1 MFCMQNKL
9 YFDNITLH
17 EQDYLKAIFHLT
29 FESGLK
35 EVGTNALAEKLSLS
49 PGSVN
54 LMVKKLKSKTLVD
67 YEKYGK
73 ISLTEKGKKIALSLI
88 RKHRIWETFLYQK
101 LNFKWEEV
109 HQIAEQLE
117 HIESDLLVERLEEFM
132 NFPEFDPHGSKIPK
146 MNQEYTIINHLK
158 LTECELGTK
167 VKVIAINDN
176 NVDLLKYAT
185 SIGIQIGTTILIKEF
200 RSFDKSLLVMID
212 SKEFQITNTFA
223 SNVFCK

>member
-1 MFCMQNKL
+1 MQNKL
-9 YFDNITLH
+9 FFDNITLH

-29 FESGLK
+29 FESSLK

-54 LMVKKLKSKTLVD
+54 LMIKKLKTKSFVE

-73 ISLTEKGKKIALSLI
+73 ISLTEQGKQIALSLI
-88 RKHRIWETFLYQK
+88 RKHRIWETFLHQK

-117 HIESDLLVERLEEFM
+117 HIESDLLVDRLEEFM

-146 MNQEYTIINHLK
+146 KNQEYTIINHLK
-158 LTECELGTK
+158 LTECEIGTK
-167 VKVIAINDN
+167 VKVVAINDN